1 MIGEHVTFGE
11 NVTIRHNCII
21 EDGVHLGSNVYID
34 SNTIIRSGTTLGNGT
49 MVGANCII
57 GEYLMDF
64 CVDRKHHDHP
74 LSIGENSLIRSG
86 TIIYGDSQIGDHF
99 QTGHQVTIREKTRI
113 GSHVSIGTLSD
124 IQGECEIG
132 DYVRLHSNIFV
143 APLTR
148 IDSFVWIFPH
158 AVLTDDP
165 TPPSE
170 HFIGAHIHSF
180 AIIAAGE
187 IIKVMAGGDIFGE
200 TYFEDVVQAYLANP
214 QDTVFLTNSYLIGEN
229 DHFNDLKENQYEIF
243 YKEAPDFEQETLFRR
258 MYQGNLIFGTGMA
271 APREVHLK
279 YGTFSRNNIVE
290 DWELWLKW
298 ASTGKV
304 RFQYIDKPDVY
315 YRKSAGSMTSLVK
328 NETMEKRWFALFDAC
343 ENIIDKY
350 GTYFSKEEYAK
361 RKWEYFLYEGGMM
374 RAYGFG
380 DEKVL
385 LKGRMR
391 DFLNENGKYLP
402 LIYHIRYYRMRLRGT
417 LLLP

>member
-1 MIGEHVTFGE
+1 MPEKILCSVLVASYNHE
-11 NVTIRHNCII
+11 NYI
-21 EDGVHLGSNVYID
+21 ED
-34 SNTIIRSGTTLGNGT
+34 TLESLYHQT
-49 MVGANCII
+49 YRHIELLVCDDCSTDHSWDRIQ
-57 GEYLMDF
+57 EYLADKK
-64 CVDRKHHDHP
+64 DRFTDVKLVRHEQNKGLVEGLLEMLE
-74 LSIGENSLIRSG
+74 LS
-86 TIIYGDSQIGDHF
+86 T
-99 QTGHQVTIREKTRI
+99 
-113 GSHVSIGTLSD
+113 
-124 IQGECEIG
+124 
-132 DYVRLHSNIFV
+132 
-143 APLTR
+143 
-148 IDSFVWIFPH
+148 
-158 AVLTDDP
+158 
-165 TPPSE
+165 
-170 HFIGAHIHSF
+170 
-180 AIIAAGE
+180 GE
-187 IIKVMAGGDIFGE
+187 IIKVMAGDDIFGE

-298 ASTGKV
+298 SSTGKV

-328 NETMEKRWFALFDAC
+328 NETMAKRWFALFDAC

-374 RAYGFG
+374 RAYQFG
-380 DEKVL
+380 DEKEL
-385 LKGRMR
+385 LRGKVKA
-391 DFLNENGKYLP
+391 FLKENGKYLP

-417 LLLP
+417 MVLP